1 MLFGMILLLA
11 FVCGYLIPWWAAC
24 ALAFIAAIVL
34 GKTSAQAFWSG
45 FGGMAIAWGALA
57 LLKSIPN
64 NHLLATRVAHVFHL
78 TQWWHMLAI
87 TVLIGGIVG
96 GFSALSGLLVKKVFE
111 KTEMKK

>member
-1 MLFGMILLLA
+1 MILLLA

-24 ALAFIAAIVL
+24 ALAFIAALIL
-34 GKTSAQAFWSG
+34 GKTSTQAFWSG

-57 LLKSIPN
+57 LMKSIPN
-64 NHLLATRVAHVFHL
+64 DHLLATRVAQVFHVKY
-78 TQWWHMLAI
+78 WWAMLAV

-111 KTEMKK
+111 KAEVQK